1 VPGPQGEPGPQ
12 GPAGAD
18 STVPGP
24 QGPEGP
30 QGPAGTPATLTQ
42 TIQNKAANYTLQATD
57 KFTLIRSTG
66 SAITITVPNVLAVG
80 ERVDVLQDGAGQVTF
95 TASGVTLASKGSK
108 TKTAGQYSAV
118 TLMCVASGVVRLI
131 GDLG

>member
-1 VPGPQGEPGPQ
+1 L
-12 GPAGAD
+12 A
-18 STVPGP
+18 S
-24 QGPEGP
+24 
-30 QGPAGTPATLTQ
+30 
-42 TIQNKAANYTLQATD
+42 D

-80 ERVDVLQDGAGQVTF
+80 ERVDVLQDGTGQVTF
-95 TASGVTLASKGSK
+95 TASGVTLASKASK

>member
-1 VPGPQGEPGPQ
+1 
-12 GPAGAD
+12 
-18 STVPGP
+18 
-24 QGPEGP
+24 
-30 QGPAGTPATLTQ
+30 
-42 TIQNKAANYTLQATD
+42 LQASD

-95 TASGVTLASKGSK
+95 TASGVTLTSKGSK

-118 TLMCVASGVVRLI
+118 TVMCVASGAYRLI